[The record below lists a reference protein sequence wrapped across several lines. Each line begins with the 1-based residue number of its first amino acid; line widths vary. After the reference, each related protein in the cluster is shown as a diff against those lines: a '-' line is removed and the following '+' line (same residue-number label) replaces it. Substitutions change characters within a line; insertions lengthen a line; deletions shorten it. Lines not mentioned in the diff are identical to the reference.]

1 MEVRFNVAGEER
13 KGLVKA
19 IGEITGAEP
28 IYLGAPSF
36 AYAVNNITV
45 SKDGTLS
52 WDGKTDE
59 HMIHELVGKLREL
72 GYVPEES
79 DINDDMLTIC
89 VPLDGF
95 TESALSNLERLIASK
110 ASLIKKATGAES
122 LKVERTDTTLR
133 FPWFRLNLSPE
144 QIDAYSRFVCAL
156 CEMAKKQHRV
166 TAKEKHVENEKY
178 AFRVFL
184 IRLGFVGKEH
194 KAVRNLLLEN
204 LSGNSAFKNGVKAKS
219 TEDSVDE

>member
-59 HMIHELVGKLREL
+59 HMIHEVLGKLRGL

-79 DINDDMLTIC
+79 DINDDTLTIS

-95 TESALSNLERLIASK
+95 TESALSNLGRLISSK
-110 ASLIKKATGAES
+110 ANLIKRRPEPSRSKSSGQ
-122 LKVERTDTTLR
+122 TLR
-133 FPWFRLNLSPE
+133 SDFHGFALIYCLS
-144 QIDAYSRFVCAL
+144 R
-156 CEMAKKQHRV
+156 
-166 TAKEKHVENEKY
+166 
-178 AFRVFL
+178 
-184 IRLGFVGKEH
+184 
-194 KAVRNLLLEN
+194 
-204 LSGNSAFKNGVKAKS
+204 
-219 TEDSVDE
+219 